1 MAKDNCISCGI
12 QTPYQHDVNI
22 EYRSHYVEGAGQ
34 MCKDCWDDLSG
45 SGEDRI
51 YFVPESMIKDTPN
64 DSELGNKVRT
74 MYHKAIK

>member
-1 MAKDNCISCGI
+1 MAKDNCISCGV
-12 QTPYQHDVNI
+12 QTPYQRDVNI

-34 MCKDCWDDLSG
+34 MCKECWGDLSG

-64 DSELGNKVRT
+64 DLELGSKVRA
-74 MYHKAIK
+74 MFHKVIK